1 MPRLTADELSA
12 TVAAIFR
19 ATGAGEE
26 DAALVAQSLVESE
39 LCGHPSHGLIRVPEY
54 VGQIRDGAIDPA
66 ARPEIVSDRGAT
78 LVVDGHWGFG
88 QVVATE
94 ATQRLIERTR
104 EHGSAAVAV
113 RRCAHVGRAGVYP
126 ERAAAHGLV
135 AFAFV
140 NGGGAKPRVAP
151 HAGRRAVFGT
161 NPIAAAVPLP
171 GSDPV
176 VIDFSTAAVASGK
189 IRVLRQRG
197 EPLPEGWIID
207 AEGHSS
213 TSAEDYYAGGMLLPA
228 AAHKGYALCL
238 LVELL
243 AGCLTGA
250 GSPGVPGSDY
260 RVGNG
265 VFLQAFDVEAFAAVE
280 RFGQAASALAV
291 TLHDTPPAEGHKR
304 VLLPGE
310 PERDL
315 AARRVEEGIDVS
327 ASTWENIASEAAAL
341 GVAVQGG

>member
-1 MPRLTADELSA
+1 MT
-12 TVAAIFR
+12 AIFR
-19 ATGAGEE
+19 AAGAGEE
-26 DAALVAQSLVESE
+26 DAALVARSLVEAE

-54 VGQIRDGAIDPA
+54 LGQIRGGAIDPA
-66 ARPEIVSDRGAT
+66 ARPEIVTDRGAT

-88 QVVATE
+88 QVVATQ
-94 ATQRLIERTR
+94 ATRWLIERTR

-113 RRCAHVGRAGVYP
+113 RRCAHIGRAGVYP
-126 ERAAAHGLV
+126 EQAAAQGLV

-151 HAGRRAVFGT
+151 HGGRRAVFGT

-171 GSDPV
+171 GSEPV

-189 IRVLRQRG
+189 IRVLHQRG

-207 AEGHSS
+207 AEGRPS

-250 GSPGVPGSDY
+250 GSPGVPDSGY
-260 RVGNG
+260 EVGNG
-265 VFLQAFDVEAFAAVE
+265 LFLQAFDVEAFMPLE
-280 RFGQAASALAV
+280 RFGDAASALAGI
-291 TLHDTPPAEGHKR
+291 LHDTPPAAGSGAR
-304 VLLPGE
+304 A
-310 PERDL
+310 
-315 AARRVEEGIDVS
+315 AARR
-327 ASTWENIASEAAAL
+327 A
-341 GVAVQGG
+341 

>member
-1 MPRLTADELSA
+1 MPRLPADELSA

-19 ATGAGEE
+19 AAGAGE
-26 DAALVAQSLVESE
+26 DAAALVADALLDAE

-54 VGQIRDGAIDPA
+54 LGQIREGVIDPA
-66 ARPEIVSDRGAT
+66 AQPEIVSDRGAT
-78 LVVDGHWGFG
+78 LVVDGNWGFG
-88 QVVATE
+88 QVVATQ
-94 ATQRLIERTR
+94 ATEWLIERTR

-126 ERAAAHGLV
+126 ERAAAQGLV
-135 AFAFV
+135 GFAFV

-151 HAGRRAVFGT
+151 HGGRRAVFGT

-207 AEGHSS
+207 ADGRPT

-250 GSPGVPGSDY
+250 GSPGVPDSGY
-260 RVGNG
+260 QVGNG
-265 VFLQAFDVEAFAAVE
+265 LFLQAFSVEAFMPLESFAVAAG
-280 RFGQAASALAV
+280 RLADV
-291 TLHDTPPAEGHKR
+291 LHDTPPAEGSER
-304 VLLPGE
+304 VMLPGE
-310 PERDL
+310 PERRL
-315 AARRVEEGIDVS
+315 AAEGSEAGVEVS
-327 ASTWENIASEAAAL
+327 APTWESIASEAAAL
-341 GVAVQGG
+341 GVAVQA

>member
-1 MPRLTADELSA
+1 MPRLPADELSA

-19 ATGAGEE
+19 AAGAGED
-26 DAALVAQSLVESE
+26 DAALVAQSLVDAE
-39 LCGHPSHGLIRVPEY
+39 LAGHASHGLIRVTEY
-54 VGQIRDGAIDPA
+54 LGQIRDGGIDPA
-66 ARPEIVSDRGAT
+66 AQPEVVTDGGAT
-78 LVVDGHWGFG
+78 IVVDGHWGFG
-88 QVVATE
+88 QVVATR
-94 ATQRLIERTR
+94 ATRWLIERTR
-104 EHGSAAVAV
+104 EHGSSAVAV

-126 ERAAAHGLV
+126 EQAAAHGLI

-151 HAGRRAVFGT
+151 YGGRQAVFGT
-161 NPIAAAVPLP
+161 NPIAAAVPVP
-171 GSDPV
+171 GSEPV

-189 IRVLRQRG
+189 IRVLHQRG

-207 AEGHSS
+207 AEGRPS
-213 TSAEDYYAGGMLLPA
+213 TDAEDYYAGGMLLPA

-265 VFLQAFDVEAFAAVE
+265 LFLQAFDVEAFTALE
-280 RFGQAASALAV
+280 RFGTAAQALAD
-291 TLHDTPPAEGHKR
+291 TLHDTPPAEGHER

-310 PERDL
+310 PERNL
-315 AARRVEEGIDVS
+315 TARRAEDGVEVS
-327 ASTWENIASEAAAL
+327 PSTWQKIASEAAAL
-341 GVAVQGG
+341 GVAV

>member
-1 MPRLTADELSA
+1 MPRLTTDELSA
-12 TVAAIFR
+12 TAAAIFR
-19 ATGAGEE
+19 AAGAGDE
-26 DAALVAQSLVESE
+26 DAALVAESLVEAE

-54 VGQIRDGAIDPA
+54 LGQIRGGAIDPTA
-66 ARPEIVSDRGAT
+66 QPEIVTDRGAT

-94 ATQRLIERTR
+94 ATQWLIERTR
-104 EHGSAAVAV
+104 EHGSAGVAV

-126 ERAAAHGLV
+126 EQAAAQGLV

-151 HAGRRAVFGT
+151 HGGRRAVFGT
-161 NPIAAAVPLP
+161 NPIAAALPLP
-171 GSDPV
+171 GSEPV

-189 IRVLRQRG
+189 IRVLHQGG
-197 EPLPEGWIID
+197 ESLPEGWIID
-207 AEGHSS
+207 AEGRPS

-250 GSPGVPGSDY
+250 GSPGVPDSGY
-260 RVGNG
+260 QVGNG
-265 VFLQAFDVEAFAAVE
+265 LFLQAFDVEAFMPLE
-280 RFGQAASALAV
+280 RFGHAAGALAGV
-291 TLHDTPPAEGHKR
+291 LHDTPPAEGSER

-310 PERDL
+310 PERGL
-315 AARRVEEGIDVS
+315 AAQRAEEGIDVS
-327 ASTWENIASEAAAL
+327 PSTWQNIASEAAAL
-341 GVAVQGG
+341 GVAV